1 MKIAISIIAILAMTI
16 QVGFCQ
22 ELDTDRIK
30 KEWKSIIN
38 EFTKTLNTKTKS
50 KTDTSKIFPKIN
62 SRWNKLYKH
71 YNELKFKGKNFSI
84 LKITES
90 EYNDYNLGGL
100 ENEFEELLNTF
111 IATNEKKYRKQSSKT
126 TKHTVDSIN
135 ILSVQNDSLNNIIKQ
150 LRKDSIESHN
160 QILSLR
166 QSQTQTE
173 EKEKSF
179 FDNWPWFIIIGLLL
193 TLSYYLLKKWYQA
206 DKRNKQLHD
215 VNKLLK
221 EQKQS
226 TDFQLQSLKNQKPKE
241 KIIEKEVIKTV
252 YVEKNEKESPKEVK
266 YQYLSQLNSANGG
279 YFKRVQGSY
288 DSSSFYRMFD
298 SDGTKAKF
306 EFNGDMERAIKNWS
320 SVLDPASDY
329 DGDTDTASRIEN
341 IAPGIIQYDSSSERW
356 QIIKK
361 ANLKLF

>member
-30 KEWKSIIN
+30 KEWITIIN
-38 EFTKTLNTKTKS
+38 DFVS
-50 KTDTSKIFPKIN
+50 KLQSDTTNFHPK
-62 SRWNKLYKH
+62 
-71 YNELKFKGKNFSI
+71 NESVIKMVAAIKKLKFNGKNFNNLKDCKMDFNIDKKQYDAVANKYIRELESKYEVPKDKKSKKESI
-84 LKITES
+84 CS
-90 EYNDYNLGGL
+90 
-100 ENEFEELLNTF
+100 
-111 IATNEKKYRKQSSKT
+111 
-126 TKHTVDSIN
+126 VDSIT
-135 ILSVQNDSLNNIIKQ
+135 ILLTQNDSLNNIIIQ
-150 LRKDSIESHN
+150 LRNDSIKSHN

-193 TLSYYLLKKWYQA
+193 ALTYFLLKKWYQA
-206 DKRNKQLHD
+206 DKQNGQLHD
-215 VNKLLK
+215 VIKTLK
-221 EQKQS
+221 VQKQS
-226 TDFQLQSLKNQKPKE
+226 TDFQLQSLKKQKQKE

-298 SDGTKAKF
+298 SDGTQANF

>member
-30 KEWKSIIN
+30 KEWITIIN
-38 EFTKTLNTKTKS
+38 DFVS
-50 KTDTSKIFPKIN
+50 KLQSDTTNFHPK
-62 SRWNKLYKH
+62 
-71 YNELKFKGKNFSI
+71 NESVIKMVAAIKKLKFNGKNFDN
-84 LKITES
+84 LKDWKMDFNINKKQYDAVVNKYIRELES
-90 EYNDYNLGGL
+90 KYQV
-100 ENEFEELLNTF
+100 
-111 IATNEKKYRKQSSKT
+111 EKDKRSNKDSQCS
-126 TKHTVDSIN
+126 VDSIT
-135 ILSVQNDSLNNIIKQ
+135 ILLTQNDSLNNIITL
-150 LRKDSIESHN
+150 LRNDSIKSHN
-160 QILSLR
+160 KILSLR
-166 QSQTQTE
+166 QSMTERE

-193 TLSYYLLKKWYQA
+193 VLLYFVLKKWYQT
-206 DKRNKQLHD
+206 DKRNEQLHD
-215 VNKLLK
+215 VIQTLK
-221 EQKQS
+221 VQKQS
-226 TDFQLQSLKNQKPKE
+226 TDFQLQSLKNEKPKE

-252 YVEKNEKESPKEVK
+252 YVETPEKESPKEIK